1 MMQSGDVLTK
11 YVTHKDHYYVSIVL
25 SFSVSGQTVPT
36 NRVLLANHHVSNI
49 RQLRWSSVMLIV
61 SPGGGHLSAVHG
73 RRIAATDANDPKR
86 TCLTV
91 TLAEPICPLV
101 TADINTFYRTG
112 SMETTIDLETSSQTS
127 RGRVICRKFYES

>member
-1 MMQSGDVLTK
+1 MQSGDVLTK

-61 SPGGGHLSAVHG
+61 SPVGGASVRCAG
-73 RRIAATDANDPKR
+73 DQD
-86 TCLTV
+86 
-91 TLAEPICPLV
+91 E
-101 TADINTFYRTG
+101 
-112 SMETTIDLETSSQTS
+112 SQQLMLMTQKEH
-127 RGRVICRKFYES
+127 V